1 MLAALNVFDSEVVG
15 SIPDSLQ
22 SQRKGYEL
30 NKVEFEGQTCP
41 SHLKMDVSLPD
52 EPFLVRSDP
61 LKERLA
67 SSLFWVKRH
76 GHMFLS
82 RFKDPY
88 YLLCVFSF

>member
-1 MLAALNVFDSEVVG
+1 LAWRSWVRYWTSCGFRE
-15 SIPDSLQ
+15 
-22 SQRKGYEL
+22 KGYEL

-76 GHMFLS
+76 GHMFL
-82 RFKDPY
+82 
-88 YLLCVFSF
+88 VEV